1 MQKGPVRI
9 GLFLFLPGLFFCFF
23 SERRNVMS
31 EKTCTTLPVAPK
43 ATRSI
48 LENKKRGLAMTVQ
61 SETPSPTTSQ
71 ATFTSEQPIKSL
83 VMNDVDA
90 AAYLGMSPNT
100 LRKWRTTGRGPAY
113 IRCGRLKKYRL
124 ADLEAYIEKQMV
136 AR

>member
-1 MQKGPVRI
+1 M
-9 GLFLFLPGLFFCFF
+9 
-23 SERRNVMS
+23 E
-31 EKTCTTLPVAPK
+31 
-43 ATRSI
+43 ATINQAVHPDPQTPI
-48 LENKKRGLAMTVQ
+48 LVQRLAI
-61 SETPSPTTSQ
+61 Q
-71 ATFTSEQPIKSL
+71 AL

-90 AAYLGMSPNT
+90 AAHLGMSPNT

>member
-1 MQKGPVRI
+1 
-9 GLFLFLPGLFFCFF
+9 
-23 SERRNVMS
+23 
-31 EKTCTTLPVAPK
+31 
-43 ATRSI
+43 
-48 LENKKRGLAMTVQ
+48 MTVQ

-136 AR
+136 TR